1 MFKIIAYDYI
11 YVIYTN
17 SAAQDTTWEIQKTLY
32 FVPKPQKNY
41 FKRSPR
47 YSDAV
52 LWNELYLKMYEEYAL
67 FINLKEIDNSFA
79 S

>member
-32 FVPKPQKNY
+32 FAPKPQKNY

-52 LWNELYLKMYEEYAL
+52 LWNEFPQNVRGIRSL
-67 FINLKEIDNSFA
+67 INLKEIDNSFA